1 MDTKFG
7 VPGSSKLAHDIW
19 CAVHTFFMVYIAHLI
34 WCVMHTIFGVENTL
48 WVSGMTVSV
57 PWLEI
62 PRRPMRSRE
71 KLAGDWSFGDDVSG
85 ILSVLISNRCSFSIF
100 W

>member
-1 MDTKFG
+1 MIYTLQKLY
-7 VPGSSKLAHDIW
+7 SKLQTKIHPD
-19 CAVHTFFMVYIAHLI
+19 VELDLI
-34 WCVMHTIFGVENTL
+34 L

-71 KLAGDWSFGDDVSG
+71 KLAGDWSFGDDVIG
-85 ILSVLISNRCSFSIF
+85 KLSVLISNRCSFSIF